1 MAKNTAKKTAAKK
14 VVKKAPAK
22 KTVAKKVAKKVVA
35 KKPAAKKAVAKKSV
49 TSNATK
55 TTAKTTAKVV
65 AKKVAKVA
73 VNKSK
78 AAVVKKAVAKKVA
91 VKKAISKTV
100 APKTITKTSTPKTK
114 TTQAINPP
122 VATKNQPAK
131 KPQPISNKVV
141 EANKS
146 TPTNM
151 SEIKLKYSAEDLKEF
166 EDIIL
171 EKLDTAR
178 KELEY
183 IRNVL
188 SRRNDEGTDNTSG
201 SLKMLE
207 DGAEVLEKESLSAM
221 AGRLQ
226 KFILQL
232 DNALARI
239 KNGTYGICIVS
250 GKLIPKERLRL
261 VPHTQHTI
269 EAKQQRL

>member
-1 MAKNTAKKTAAKK
+1 MAKSNSKKVVAKKA
-14 VVKKAPAK
+14 VKKAPAK
-22 KTVAKKVAKKVVA
+22 KSAAKKVVT
-35 KKPAAKKAVAKKSV
+35 KKSSATKKVATKKAVAKKP
-49 TSNATK
+49 
-55 TTAKTTAKVV
+55 AKPA
-65 AKKVAKVA
+65 AKK
-73 VNKSK
+73 
-78 AAVVKKAVAKKVA
+78 AVVKKAVAKKPAAKKSTKVVA
-91 VKKAISKTV
+91 KASVKTLKAKPKAAT
-100 APKTITKTSTPKTK
+100 PKTIVKKVEKKAAPAPKVPTKPSALLNNKP
-114 TTQAINPP
+114 I
-122 VATKNQPAK
+122 ATKAVK
-131 KPQPISNKVV
+131 AS
-141 EANKS
+141 KS
-146 TPTNM
+146 TNTIM
-151 SEIKLKYSAEDLKEF
+151 SEPKLKYSAEDLKEF

-178 KELEY
+178 KELDY